1 MNKFHSA
8 ALSLA
13 LATGL
18 WILVFLVRPFNFW
31 VMLSLS
37 TLLLMAISILVNR
50 ERITGHLSF
59 RWLLLG
65 VLSGIGL
72 YLFFYA
78 GFVLTKSIPIFNE
91 GIAHVYNFR
100 AATPSVMIAMLLLLP
115 ISPGEEIYWRGLIQ
129 RRFMERIGGRA
140 GFLFTAGAYALVHLP
155 TLNLPLILTALIGG
169 LAWGYI
175 YKATGSLVPTIISH
189 VLFDL
194 LIFVI
199 APFS

>member
-1 MNKFHSA
+1 MNKFRFA
-8 ALSLA
+8 ALSLV

-31 VMLSLS
+31 AMLSVS
-37 TLLLMAISILVNR
+37 TLLLMTISLFVNR
-50 ERITGHLSF
+50 DKTSIHLTPQE
-59 RWLLLG
+59 LLLG
-65 VLSGIGL
+65 VLSAVAL
-72 YLFFYA
+72 YLFFYT
-78 GFVLTKSIPIFNE
+78 GFQLTRASPTFSQ
-91 GIAHVYNFR
+91 GITHVYDFR
-100 AATPSVMIAMLLLLP
+100 AGTPPLFIAILLLFP
-115 ISPGEEIYWRGLIQ
+115 ISPSEEIYWRGLIQ

-140 GFLFTAGAYALVHLP
+140 GFLLTASAYALVHLP

-175 YKATGSLVPTIISH
+175 YKITRSLIPTIISH

-199 APFS
+199 VPFT